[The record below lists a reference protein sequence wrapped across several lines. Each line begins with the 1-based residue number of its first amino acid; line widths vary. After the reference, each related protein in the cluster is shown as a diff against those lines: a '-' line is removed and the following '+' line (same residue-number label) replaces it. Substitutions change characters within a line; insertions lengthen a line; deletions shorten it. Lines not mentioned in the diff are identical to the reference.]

1 MLLEQERQLV
11 AEYGKRLITHG
22 LTRGTGGN
30 LSIFN
35 RKSGFAAVSPSGLDY
50 FETLPEDVPVVDLAG
65 RVVDGERKPSSE
77 LPFHLVFYN
86 SREDISAVVHTHSV
100 HATTLACLGL
110 ELPAVHYLIGFAGG
124 NVRCAQYATFGTAE
138 LARNA
143 LDGMAGRRAV
153 LLANHGLIAG
163 GASMQEAFMI
173 AESVEFCAEIYCR
186 TKALGH
192 PLVLSDAEMGVIIEK
207 FKSYG
212 KQ

>member
-1 MLLEQERQLV
+1 MLLEQERQMV
-11 AEYGKRLITHG
+11 VEYGKRLVNHG
-22 LTRGTGGN
+22 LTRGTCGN

-35 RKSGFAAVSPSGLDY
+35 RHSGFAAVSPSGLDY
-50 FETLPEDVPVVDLAG
+50 FETRSEDVPVVDLLG
-65 RVVDGERKPSSE
+65 RVVEGDRKPSSE

-86 SREDISAVVHTHSV
+86 SREDISAVVHSHSV

-110 ELPAVHYLIGFAGG
+110 ELPAVHYLIGFAGS
-124 NVRCAQYATFGTAE
+124 NVRCAQYATFGTEE

-143 LDGMAGRRAV
+143 LDAMAGRKAV

-163 GASMQEAFMI
+163 GTDMKEAFMI

-186 TKALGH
+186 TRAMGQ
-192 PLVLSDAEMGVIIEK
+192 PLVLNDAEMAAIIKK
-207 FKSYG
+207 FKNYG

>member
-1 MLLEQERQLV
+1 MILEQERQLIV
-11 AEYGKRLITHG
+11 EYGKLLVSHG
-22 LTRGTGGN
+22 LTRGTCGN

-50 FETLPEDVPVVDLAG
+50 FMISAQDVPVVDLAG
-65 RVVDGERKPSSE
+65 HVVDGVRKPTSE

-86 SREDISAVVHTHSV
+86 SREDIGAVVHSHSV

-138 LARNA
+138 LASNA
-143 LDGMAGRRAV
+143 FDAMAGRKAV

-163 GASMQEAFMI
+163 GSDLKEAFMI

-186 TKALGH
+186 TRAMGQ
-192 PLVLSDAEMGVIIEK
+192 PLVLNDPEMSVIIEK
-207 FKSYG
+207 FKNYG